1 MTDTL
6 TNELM
11 KGFSDSN
18 FNLIHYAIKLARY
31 YIHSGRETSLKEI
44 LRDVRK
50 HPDPKYIE
58 ELKSIDDIE
67 KEAQARNAST
77 HE

>member
-1 MTDTL
+1 MTEDILYIIGPTAIG
-6 TNELM
+6 
-11 KGFSDSN
+11 KSD
-18 FNLIHYAIKLARY
+18 YAIKLARY